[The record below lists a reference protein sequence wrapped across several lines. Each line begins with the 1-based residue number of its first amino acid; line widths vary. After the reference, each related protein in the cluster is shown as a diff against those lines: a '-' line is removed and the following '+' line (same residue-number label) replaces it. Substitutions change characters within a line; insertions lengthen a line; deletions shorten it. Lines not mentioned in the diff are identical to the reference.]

1 MNFSSNLIDEDNI
14 FIRTNVWKGDI
25 AMRQMIKDMIDRI
38 DDYELL
44 MLIYEVIHN
53 LVLKKEKG
61 E

>member
-1 MNFSSNLIDEDNI
+1 MDSSEDNI
-14 FIRTNVWKGDI
+14 FTRTNVWKGDI
-25 AMRQMIKDMIDRI
+25 TMRQMIKDMIDRI

>member
-1 MNFSSNLIDEDNI
+1 LILDSNEDNI

>member
-1 MNFSSNLIDEDNI
+1 LDSNEDNI

-25 AMRQMIKDMIDRI
+25 TMKQMIKDMIDRI